1 MSEIKFSPES
11 ISDLKEIRKYISD
24 DLENKVAADN
34 TVALILEEIKS
45 LSTFPKS
52 GSPLSSIVKI
62 STDYRYIACKNY
74 MVFYRC
80 ENDAVY
86 VSRILYGK
94 MNYMK
99 VLFGDIDEE

>member
-11 ISDLKEIRKYISD
+11 VSDLKEIRKYISD

-34 TVALILEEIKS
+34 TVALILGEIKG

-62 STDYRYIACKNY
+62 STDYRYIVCKNY

-80 ENDAVY
+80 ENDTVY

-99 VLFGDIDEE
+99 VLFGDVSEE